1 MEAEEDVKPVNDPCV
16 VCGYSRET
24 HGKSLYNNGAVKL
37 FEIFPYEGD
46 WQLGSRHF
54 IKDQVHKHARIV
66 PAIHT
71 FLQMATTIPV
81 SRIMAFW
88 EEPGG
93 RLITIEER
101 ALGENLGDVWPSLS
115 ETERDDIAQQTAN
128 YLKQLRGLQSNRIE
142 NVHGT
147 PVHSDLLFDS
157 FSKPSGPFD
166 TNEEF
171 WEAMAEP
178 LRKSGL
184 PKKAIDAIGKRM
196 PSPEPYTFTYAG
208 IQITSIIIKD
218 KKVVGINEWLG
229 AGYLPCWY
237 EYAVAGTHGTIT
249 DVEIMD
255 GEWKKILRPKL
266 ERYDDGAKWL
276 SQFVQLSH
284 YPNLSDA
291 GVRLLKE
298 LEDQTESLESKL
310 AEVDI

>member
-16 VCGYSRET
+16 VCSYSRET
-24 HGKSLYNNGAVKL
+24 HGLSMYNGAVKL
-37 FEIFPYEGD
+37 SEIFPYEGD
-46 WQLGSRHF
+46 WHLGSRHF
-54 IKDQVHKHARIV
+54 IKDQVHGHARVV

-71 FLQMATTIPV
+71 FLQMATTIPI

-88 EEPGG
+88 EEPGE

-142 NVHGT
+142 GIHGT
-147 PVHSDLLFDS
+147 PVHSDFLFGS
-157 FSKPSGPFD
+157 FREPSGPFD
-166 TNEEF
+166 TKEGF

-184 PKKAIDAIGKRM
+184 PKKAIDALGKCM

-208 IQITSIIIKD
+208 IHIRHITIKD

-237 EYAVAGTHGTIT
+237 EYAMAGISGGMDSEIT
-249 DVEIMD
+249 D
-255 GEWKKILRPKL
+255 GEWKNILRPKL
-266 ERYDDGAKWL
+266 EKYDDGAKWFYQFSKL
-276 SQFVQLSH
+276 SR
-284 YPNLSDA
+284 YPDLSDA

-310 AEVDI
+310 AEVEI